1 MLMQFPMAHDDELIG
16 SVIARFVQR
25 QGLEE
30 DKVALRQLFSS
41 QKIVPSSILQGHA
54 NQLLANIGHLWTI
67 SPRELLEKHTLLP
80 VFRPFVA
87 SRAYSHFVRDLC
99 GQGKNHSMLRT
110 GVNASNIVWPSNFR
124 VCPLCCQHQL
134 RRYGYR
140 YWQRLFQCP
149 GVEACPEHSCLL
161 IDTGEPLQSHRR
173 HRFAG
178 TQSLTQHIPAV
189 SPLAA
194 RKTLLLSIGVS
205 DLLGCKTTDVPSI
218 HQWSRFYRDLARQ
231 RGLCRGTVVQHQEID
246 ARVRAYWEVDWL
258 EMQGLSLG
266 LDENWL
272 VSMFRKHRRPFSYL
286 QHFVCWFA
294 LCDKEPVLGNVL
306 AEASQFSEQP
316 LEKATYSSGRA
327 GGVCHRYRA
336 LWKGLLSQYGSLR
349 DLRENQ
355 EGARVYSW
363 LYRFDSDWLAL
374 HKPEKLSS
382 KRKPK
387 IDWTRRDRM
396 IVRELFAIERFVWQD
411 LDGLRRSKNWYCKQA
426 ADGKVLE
433 KTLSKLPLCREFF
446 VRYAETIEEYQ
457 ARRLACIFAR
467 LVLDNEWLIPI
478 YEIERMAGLDQRKCR
493 EAGRQIL
500 ERVIP
505 AWQVSPEIP
514 FRIRPDKSGRN
525 PVSKG

>member
-30 DKVALRQLFSS
+30 DKVALRQLFAS

-67 SPRELLEKHTLLP
+67 SPHELLEKHTLLP

-173 HRFAG
+173 HLFAG

-194 RKTLLLSIGVS
+194 RKTLLLSVGVS
-205 DLLGCKTTDVPSI
+205 DLGLTPKHIRSDGSQIYTT
-218 HQWSRFYRDLARQ
+218 
-231 RGLCRGTVVQHQEID
+231 QH
-246 ARVRAYWEVDWL
+246 
-258 EMQGLSLG
+258 
-266 LDENWL
+266 
-272 VSMFRKHRRPFSYL
+272 K
-286 QHFVCWFA
+286 
-294 LCDKEPVLGNVL
+294 K
-306 AEASQFSEQP
+306 
-316 LEKATYSSGRA
+316 
-327 GGVCHRYRA
+327 
-336 LWKGLLSQYGSLR
+336 
-349 DLRENQ
+349 
-355 EGARVYSW
+355 
-363 LYRFDSDWLAL
+363 
-374 HKPEKLSS
+374 
-382 KRKPK
+382 
-387 IDWTRRDRM
+387 
-396 IVRELFAIERFVWQD
+396 
-411 LDGLRRSKNWYCKQA
+411 
-426 ADGKVLE
+426 
-433 KTLSKLPLCREFF
+433 
-446 VRYAETIEEYQ
+446 
-457 ARRLACIFAR
+457 
-467 LVLDNEWLIPI
+467 
-478 YEIERMAGLDQRKCR
+478 
-493 EAGRQIL
+493 
-500 ERVIP
+500 
-505 AWQVSPEIP
+505 
-514 FRIRPDKSGRN
+514 
-525 PVSKG
+525 